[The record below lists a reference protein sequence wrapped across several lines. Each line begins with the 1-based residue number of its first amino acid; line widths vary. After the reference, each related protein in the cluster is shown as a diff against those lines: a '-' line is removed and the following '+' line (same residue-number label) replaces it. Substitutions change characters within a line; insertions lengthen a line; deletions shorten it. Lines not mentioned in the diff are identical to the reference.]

1 MSMPP
6 STWAAGIFRRAFHK
20 TISNVFYSRGV
31 STRRRRSRRP
41 AQHISLESLEP
52 RQMLS
57 INTVTTTA
65 DFGAGS
71 LRQAIID
78 ANATAANDDIVFAA
92 SLFTNGANTIT
103 LRSGAL
109 PTIAPTSVLTHR
121 AQAAVAA
128 PTVSARD
135 VFLAQS
141 AERIVIRGTGFDPR
155 PGRNVVA
162 FDGGVTGKVV
172 LATSKT
178 LVVQFTQKPTS
189 AGALSAT
196 VTTNGQSSAAV
207 GVATVV
213 ATPTVTVDS
222 ASLARGSKTLTI
234 RGTGF
239 DPANLTNKVRLSG
252 GATGVV
258 TAATATTLTVS
269 LRTLPAVGTLLK
281 AAVTSFGGTSGAAVT
296 VARIVRNPTVQ
307 SSTDQMALSSTT
319 ITIRGLSFDPSYKNN
334 VVTFNLGA
342 VGYVTSATKNTL
354 VVKFT
359 TPPSVGKL
367 KAVVTSFGG
376 SSKAVQVATV
386 QPTTTT
392 SYTFSLYGETDGG
405 VYAQSFSYTGIN
417 NGYTVELI
425 SGYSS
430 VNLYSFKTYNS
441 NYTLATGISWS
452 GTTTSSDYTV
462 TMTAVTTETNVNGY
476 FTFDATLPGIITSYN
491 VYDGTTLIGSG
502 DKST

>member
-1 MSMPP
+1 
-6 STWAAGIFRRAFHK
+6 
-20 TISNVFYSRGV
+20 
-31 STRRRRSRRP
+31 
-41 AQHISLESLEP
+41 
-52 RQMLS
+52 MLS
-57 INTVTTTA
+57 INPVTTNA

-78 ANATAANDDIVFAA
+78 ANATSANDDIVFAA
-92 SLFTNGANTIT
+92 SLFTNGANIIN

-121 AQAAVAA
+121 VQAAVAS
-128 PTVSARD
+128 PTVSSRD

-141 AERIVIRGTGFDPR
+141 AERLAIHGTGFDPR

-196 VTTNGQSSAAV
+196 VTTNGQSGVAV

-222 ASLARGSKTLTI
+222 ASLARGAKTLTI

-269 LRTLPAVGTLLK
+269 LRTWPAAGTLLK
-281 AAVTSFGGTSGAAVT
+281 AAVTSFSGTSGAAAT

-334 VVTFNLGA
+334 LVTFNLGA

-359 TPPSVGKL
+359 TPPSVGRL

-376 SSKAVQVATV
+376 SSNAVQVATV
-386 QPTTTT
+386 RQAT
-392 SYTFSLYGETDGG
+392 STSSSYSLSGETDGG

-441 NYTLATGISWS
+441 NDTLATGISWS
-452 GTTTSSDYTV
+452 GTTTSNNYSV

-491 VYDGTTLIGSG
+491 VYDSTTLDSTTLIGSG